1 MHLSGGARPYL
12 IACDRFNYFLQT
24 TFSHPFDPRISMDLH
39 EILSSIEL
47 LHEHGQFAGTVDQ
60 LFYII
65 EMCASKRPVSWA

>member
-1 MHLSGGARPYL
+1 
-12 IACDRFNYFLQT
+12 
-24 TFSHPFDPRISMDLH
+24 MDLH

-65 EMCASKRPVSWA
+65 EMCASKRPVSRDEPFLYWKPLNGYFCKL